1 MDTDWYDL
9 KMAVTAKCGLIDQ
22 CYFDALYAD
31 IGYASS
37 DGVAQTFQADQ
48 ASLVV
53 MMQTIIGSG
62 GKLIDGFVWGAK
74 DNSQVPFT
82 FADLQG
88 LANAIYVRGNGLYFH
103 QQTKKAEIRA
113 CLSVEDV
120 NLVSW

>member
-9 KMAVTAKCGLIDQ
+9 RMAVTAQCELIDQ

-31 IGYASS
+31 IEYTNLG
-37 DGVAQTFQADQ
+37 GVTQVFQADQ

-62 GKLIDGFVWGAK
+62 GSLINGFVWGAS

-88 LANAIYVRGNGLYFH
+88 LANAIYMRGNGLYFH
-103 QQTKKAEIRA
+103 QQMKKAEIRA
-113 CLSVEDV
+113 CTDVESVSLI
-120 NLVSW
+120 NW